1 MRRPDRSPR
10 LATLCV
16 QGQPAASTKDNADR
30 AIVLTELTRILSEQ
44 RDWHPL
50 DAILLPGGFFRLARA
65 VGASSFARRHELIR
79 KERITDAIGTA
90 LAKLD
95 SLSPGLRLVMG
106 VRATPRD
113 PSESVEQVCLAFDRT
128 GLIGAARKMFP
139 TRREGGRRKFMSPY
153 VEDYRSAER
162 FITLPN
168 GSTALLNACYDLFG
182 VADVGTETATRR
194 HAICRII
201 HSRGRTKAGDEGFR
215 AIRDVALSDWA
226 QLLADRQPDV
236 LLAAIHFFQS
246 PGRDGYWQRH
256 GIATASA
263 SANGALALG
272 AAHFDDSLPD
282 SGSTLAACRVP
293 RSHLQDGVER
303 QARSLAPLRT
313 LTFGAPNGIRAVL
326 RLFTPPPK
334 KSVGRGA

>member
-44 RDWHPL
+44 GDWHPI

-65 VGASSFARRHELIR
+65 VGASSFPRRRELIG
-79 KERITDAIGTA
+79 KERITGSISAA

-95 SLSPGLRLVMG
+95 PLSPGLRLVMG

-139 TRREGGRRKFMSPY
+139 TRGEGGRRKFMSPCI
-153 VEDYRSAER
+153 EDYRSAKR
-162 FITLPN
+162 FIELPN

-182 VADVGTETATRR
+182 VADVGTDTATRR

-201 HSRGRTKAGDEGFR
+201 HSRGRTKAGEEGFR
-215 AIRDVALSDWA
+215 AIRDEALSDWA

-263 SANGALALG
+263 STNGALALG
-272 AAHFDDSLPD
+272 AAHFGGCLPD

-313 LTFGAPNGIRAVL
+313 LTFEAPNGRPKPS
-326 RLFTPPPK
+326 RLSDP
-334 KSVGRGA
+334 